1 MARIR
6 NDVANPQSCTEQF
19 HEAIRPKP
27 VVEIKSE
34 EILTPAQLKQ
44 ANPYGNAVTTYSE
57 NRSVPAKPKP
67 GGIRYKG

>member
-6 NDVANPQSCTEQF
+6 SDVANPESRTEAF

-27 VVEIKSE
+27 VVEIKPE
-34 EILTPAQLKQ
+34 QIMTPAQQKQ
-44 ANPYGNAVTTYSE
+44 ANPYGNKVTTYVE